1 MQEDCE
7 NAAAVCEIRKLR
19 DSTKTVLTGTL
30 LDGPVVMWR
39 KTAMIKRIGDF
50 MLEIGTMKEYQV
62 QEVIRVEKAGDNR
75 LFGEIAL
82 ELGYTN
88 DNAIKR
94 YVDYL

>member
-1 MQEDCE
+1 
-7 NAAAVCEIRKLR
+7 
-19 DSTKTVLTGTL
+19 
-30 LDGPVVMWR
+30 
-39 KTAMIKRIGDF
+39 MIKRIGDF
-50 MLEIGTMKEYQV
+50 MLEIGSMKENQV
-62 QEVIRVEKAGDNR
+62 QEVIRVQKAGDNR

>member
-1 MQEDCE
+1 
-7 NAAAVCEIRKLR
+7 
-19 DSTKTVLTGTL
+19 
-30 LDGPVVMWR
+30 
-39 KTAMIKRIGDF
+39 MIKRIGDF

-62 QEVIRVEKAGDNR
+62 QEVIRVQKAGDNR
-75 LFGEIAL
+75 LFVEIAL